1 MKYLIYFISV
11 IALSLI
17 VYNLLEFDFKN
28 FFSGENY
35 ISMVMILAGI
45 CCLIIMRIMIINEK
59 IKKL

>member
-1 MKYLIYFISV
+1 MKYLIYSISV

-17 VYNLLEFDFKN
+17 VYNLLKFDFKN
-28 FFSGENY
+28 FFSDENY
-35 ISMVMILAGI
+35 SLIVMILSGI

>member
-11 IALSLI
+11 LALVLI
-17 VYNLLEFDFKN
+17 VYNLLEFDFEN
-28 FFSGENY
+28 FFSNDNY
-35 ISMVMILAGI
+35 ISMVMILSGI

>member
-28 FFSGENY
+28 LFSDENY

-45 CCLIIMRIMIINEK
+45 CCLIIMRIMIIN
-59 IKKL
+59 